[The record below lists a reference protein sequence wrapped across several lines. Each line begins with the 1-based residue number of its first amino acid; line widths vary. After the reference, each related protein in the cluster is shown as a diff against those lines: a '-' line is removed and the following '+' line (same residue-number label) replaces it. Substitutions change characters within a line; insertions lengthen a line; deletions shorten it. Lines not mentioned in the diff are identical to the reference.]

1 MLYSCT
7 HMATVGVK
15 GLSSHIVRAYFAY
28 IKIHNIHIHTPRLAF
43 GDAYT
48 LMFCHLALTLV

>member
-1 MLYSCT
+1 
-7 HMATVGVK
+7 MATVGVK
-15 GLSSHIVRAYFAY
+15 GLSSHTVRAYFAY

-43 GDAYT
+43 GDAYS